1 MPKEKGLV
9 VRDEAKQYNQVY
21 GEYDKISPSLVK
33 IKEEL
38 YGEKVLASPNVRAAA
53 AAEITKYELPIQ
65 EFMIGTTSTPMKYE
79 RTSLKEL
86 VLKSNDPSLR
96 PYQRLIELMRLDDAK
111 IRDLLQ
117 RTSSETIN
125 KILFLYERTGRIFEE
140 FLFVDLNS
148 TQIQLLDNITKY
160 YRLLE
165 DEVVL
170 QCLEKR
176 KEAQPLQYDLE
187 IDREKFTAKLWI
199 FLDTNPL
206 PLDLYMGRFGE
217 YGEPVIGTLYRFWP
231 CYTSLQEGIKK
242 EYREMLPSL
251 TFEEAITKINQLK
264 EKYDVLQEY
273 KNELIKFEVSHW
285 IYFPPRFARKNGPLG
300 SYLYV
305 NKIPRSF
312 PCPFCGRSH
321 VYHFIAEVKKK

>member
-1 MPKEKGLV
+1 MTREKGLV
-9 VRDEAKQYNQVY
+9 IRDEAKKYVQSY
-21 GEYDKISPSLVK
+21 GEYDEISPSLVK

-53 AAEITKYELPIQ
+53 AAEITKYQLPIQ
-65 EFMIGTTSTPMKYE
+65 EFIIGTTTTPMKYQKV
-79 RTSLKEL
+79 SLKEL

-96 PYQRLIELMRLDDAK
+96 PYQQLIKLMGLGDAK

-125 KILFLYERTGRIFEE
+125 KVLFLYERTGRIFEE

-176 KEAQPLQYDLE
+176 KEFPPLQYDLE
-187 IDREKFTAKLWI
+187 IDREKFTAKLWA
-199 FLDTNPL
+199 FLDTDLL

-217 YGEPVIGTLYRFWP
+217 YGEPQIGSLYSSWP
-231 CYTSLQEGIKK
+231 CYTSLQEKIEK
-242 EYREMLPSL
+242 EYWEILPSL
-251 TFEEAITKINQLK
+251 TFEEAVSKINQLK

-273 KNELIKFEVSHW
+273 KNELVKFEVSHW
-285 IYFPPRFARKNGPLG
+285 VYFPPRFAKKNGPLG

-305 NKIPRSF
+305 NKIPRPF

-321 VYHFIAEVKKK
+321 VYHFIAEAKKK